1 MEVGLRVET
10 ETPVSPPMIDDRGRP
25 ASSNYRWIVCALLF
39 AATTINYL
47 DRSVLNV
54 IEPALQQKIG
64 WTATQ
69 YGNINAAFT
78 IAYALG
84 FLLVGWFIDRVGV
97 KTGYAVSLVVWSLA
111 AAGHALA
118 NSVLGFGIA
127 RFALGLGEAGNFPAA
142 IKTVAE
148 WFPRRERA
156 LCTGIF
162 NAGSNVGA
170 FLAPVLAPI
179 LLIRYGWHSV

>member
-1 MEVGLRVET
+1 MEVGLPAET
-10 ETPVSPPMIDDRGRP
+10 TTESRP
-25 ASSNYRWIVCALLF
+25 AATAPAMLDYGSPRPITSRYRWVICALLF

-111 AAGHALA
+111 AAGHAL
-118 NSVLGFGIA
+118 
-127 RFALGLGEAGNFPAA
+127 
-142 IKTVAE
+142 
-148 WFPRRERA
+148 
-156 LCTGIF
+156 
-162 NAGSNVGA
+162 
-170 FLAPVLAPI
+170 
-179 LLIRYGWHSV
+179 